1 MKIQALK
8 NECTACGACMSIC
21 PKKCI
26 DFITDE
32 EGFYFPSVDN
42 DKCIKCGKCESVCH
56 CLNLKPADIQKTS
69 YYGFSL
75 DDAVRKDSTSGG
87 AFAALADIVLSDG
100 GNVYGAAFDFEN
112 LQLKHT
118 STDKVSLKE
127 LQKSKYIESYMGD
140 IISDIQRD
148 LDKGRRVLFCGTPCQ
163 AAGVRQA
170 VKDKNNLLVTVDF
183 ICHGVPSSVLF
194 KEHLKNIHKNENLLA
209 LDFRP
214 KDKGWSSKNIRL
226 VTKTKTKTQT
236 TPYYLDTFYKGF
248 ITANAILRRSC
259 YNCKFRYNHYSDIT
273 IADFWGYRDYAPE
286 LDIKK
291 GLSLIVAN
299 NEFGNKF
306 VNNFENFELHKIDN
320 KYSDYAYKPKDYSNG
335 IKLREKFYSEY
346 EKYDF
351 EKAAKNTYMRDYHKQ
366 KFKYYIKKLLGKV

>member
-8 NECTACGACMSIC
+8 NECTACGACMSVC

-26 DFITDE
+26 DFITDD

-56 CLNLKPADIQKTS
+56 CLNLKPTDIQKTS

-87 AFAALADIVLSDG
+87 AFAALANIVLSDG

-148 LDKGRRVLFCGTPCQ
+148 LDKGRRVLFCGAPCQ

-170 VKDKNNLLVTVDF
+170 VIDKHNLLVTVDF
-183 ICHGVPSSVLF
+183 ICHGVPSSLLF
-194 KEHLKNIHKNENLLA
+194 KEHLKHIHKKEQLLD
-209 LDFRP
+209 LDFRT
-214 KDKGWSSKNIRL
+214 KDKGWNSKNIRL
-226 VTKTKTKTQT
+226 VTKTKTKT
-236 TPYYLDTFYKGF
+236 TPYYLDSFYKGF
-248 ITANAILRRSC
+248 ITENAFLRRSC
-259 YNCKFRYNHYSDIT
+259 YNCKFRNAHYSDIT
-273 IADFWGYRDYAPE
+273 IADFWGYRD
-286 LDIKK
+286 LDPKLNDEK

-299 NEFGNKF
+299 NEHG
-306 VNNFENFELHKIDN
+306 NNFVKELRNFELHKIDN
-320 KYSDYAYKPKDYSNG
+320 KYSDYAYKPKDYSSG
-335 IKLREKFYSEY
+335 LKLRERFYEEY
-346 EKYDF
+346 KKYGF
-351 EKAAKNTYMRDYHKQ
+351 EKAAKKTYMQNYGKQ
-366 KFKYYIKKLLGKV
+366 RIKYFIKKILGRV